1 MFIFATK
8 KFPSKSLYFYTT
20 KLLSLSMESSLNLPK
35 ARIMATNASLIK
47 RGVAFLIDLSVINLI
62 IAFPFKKYLI
72 NAIPENLSIME
83 MHTHFLTNDKLIF
96 SLYIITMIIAVLS
109 ITYFTVLEYSIQQTL
124 GKKLL
129 NLKVIAL
136 NKNPKIWQY
145 WVRSL
150 FLVPLFP
157 FILLWFIDPLYLFFN
172 KQGQRFTEQLSKT
185 KVIQEVIIN

>member
-1 MFIFATK
+1 
-8 KFPSKSLYFYTT
+8 
-20 KLLSLSMESSLNLPK
+20 
-35 ARIMATNASLIK
+35 
-47 RGVAFLIDLSVINLI
+47 
-62 IAFPFKKYLI
+62 
-72 NAIPENLSIME
+72 
-83 MHTHFLTNDKLIF
+83 
-96 SLYIITMIIAVLS
+96 MIIAVLS

>member
-1 MFIFATK
+1 MFIFLS
-8 KFPSKSLYFYTT
+8 FKSLYFYTT
-20 KLLSLSMESSLNLPK
+20 KLLSTSMKSSLNLPK

-62 IAFPFKKYLI
+62 IAYPFKKYLT
-72 NAIPENLSIME
+72 NSIPENLSFIE
-83 MHTHFLTNDKLIF
+83 MHNYFLTNDKLVF
-96 SLYIITMIIAVLS
+96 SLYIITMIIAVLA

-136 NKNPKIWQY
+136 NKEPKIWQY

-157 FILLWFIDPLYLFFN
+157 FILLWIIDPIYLFFN